1 VQVSPVAGET
11 VSVKETAPV
20 KPWRD
25 VVVMVEVPEAPAR
38 TVTLVGLAETAKSWT
53 VYVTVA
59 EWDNEL
65 LVPVTV
71 TM

>member
-1 VQVSPVAGET
+1 
-11 VSVKETAPV
+11 
-20 KPWRD
+20 
-25 VVVMVEVPEAPAR
+25 MVEVPEAPAR
-38 TVTLVGLAETAKSWT
+38 TVTVVGLAEIAKSWT